1 MPCSCMEVHGRAWA
15 ALTFS
20 IHIIDIDKSRPR
32 LINDPRPGQSNPSL
46 GVFINRGREIDI
58 THVR

>member
-1 MPCSCMEVHGRAWA
+1 MEVHGRAWA

-32 LINDPRPGQSNPSL
+32 LISDPGPGQSNPSL